1 MLSVCFK
8 NIVENP
14 RNTLR
19 IITAFEQNPK
29 NEEKVPILTEY
40 KERISQDLIKTCH
53 EIVELIKPDTMKI
66 SGEVEERAFFLK
78 MAADYYRYIALAAI

>member
-29 NEEKVPILTEY
+29 NEDKVPILTAY

-53 EIVELIKPDTMKI
+53 EIVELIKPDTLKI